1 MRIFIA
7 KNPRKA
13 KHLFSPSKKRQSKM
27 LKGLKRMKFFKHDDF
42 YKFLFFRRSK
52 INTSIKIE
60 ICKFRTTRDLFDWWI
75 FCPIKTLPIFFFC
88 FIFWKNYFETLLL
101 PLFSHHWRQWVLD
114 IMCFFSCAFIKGW
127 TFSRS
132 VKQCPLRPRKVI
144 FSPTTYLHYSNF
156 RLTDLWRFYIKPNDT
171 KTPLRFLWRKLLQ
184 LNIYDL
190 WVLKQNHEWV
200 ERIFL
205 QTHKKKI
212 QSSKFTDFST
222 CYFFF
227 DNLFSNIRK
236 VSLQMLFQLDFFLHK
251 VMSPFT

>member
-1 MRIFIA
+1 
-7 KNPRKA
+7 
-13 KHLFSPSKKRQSKM
+13 
-27 LKGLKRMKFFKHDDF
+27 MKFANFIPLGTYLINEFFAQLELSTYFF
-42 YKFLFFRRSK
+42 YS
-52 INTSIKIE
+52 
-60 ICKFRTTRDLFDWWI
+60 
-75 FCPIKTLPIFFFC
+75 
-88 FIFWKNYFETLLL
+88 FIFWKLFFFETLLL

-156 RLTDLWRFYIKPNDT
+156 WLTDLWRFYIKPNDT

-205 QTHKKKI
+205 QTHKKRYRVV
-212 QSSKFTDFST
+212 SSR
-222 CYFFF
+222 
-227 DNLFSNIRK
+227 I
-236 VSLQMLFQLDFFLHK
+236 FQPVISFLTIFL
-251 VMSPFT
+251 VI

>member
-1 MRIFIA
+1 
-7 KNPRKA
+7 
-13 KHLFSPSKKRQSKM
+13 
-27 LKGLKRMKFFKHDDF
+27 MK
-42 YKFLFFRRSK
+42 
-52 INTSIKIE
+52 
-60 ICKFRTTRDLFDWWI
+60 
-75 FCPIKTLPIFFFC
+75 
-88 FIFWKNYFETLLL
+88 TLLL

-156 RLTDLWRFYIKPNDT
+156 WLTDLWRFYIKPNDT

-236 VSLQMLFQLDFFLHK
+236 VSLQMLFQLDFFFFTKSCHHLHNGH
-251 VMSPFT
+251 